1 MDIREGDLVTV
12 HKPVLDANGENEGL
26 YWNPDMD
33 CYDGQTGRVSNVG
46 DGGFAF
52 SIEGFGS
59 PEGDITWEWSFRPSW
74 VVKVADETTNE
85 IMVSSMDVDELF
97 G

>member
-12 HKPVLDANGENEGL
+12 HKPVLDANGENDGL

-33 CYDGQTGRVSNVG
+33 CYDGQTGRVHNVNES
-46 DGGFAF
+46 GFSF
-52 SIEGFGS
+52 NIEGFDACEDGCKW
-59 PEGDITWEWSFRPSW
+59 DWSFRPSW
-74 VVKVADETTNE
+74 VVKVEDAKDE